1 MIQQIQSEIEQLKR
15 QLDVA
20 VMAHSYQGQ
29 EILEVADAV
38 GDSFQLSKQAQVC
51 SQSRIL
57 LCGVHFMAET
67 AKLLSPDKQVYLAH
81 PGAVCPMAGQFTP
94 EQIMAERAKHPGCK
108 VVAYINTTAALKAVS
123 DVCVTSSSAEQIVRN
138 LDADEIL
145 FIPDCN
151 LGSYVQSR
159 VPEKKIYLL
168 PGGCPVHASVE
179 PEELSAARAQ
189 YPEAE
194 ILVHP
199 ECRKEITVG
208 ADFAGATSAI
218 MQYAKQS
225 DRNAFIIGTE
235 ISITE
240 HLQVDCPDK
249 RFYNLSKKLICPD
262 MKLTTLMDV
271 LHTLRDISRG
281 TAQEILI
288 PAQIQQAA
296 QRSIEAMLRLGA

>member
-1 MIQQIQSEIEQLKR
+1 MIQQIQKEIEQFKKT
-15 QLDVA
+15 LDVA
-20 VMAHSYQGQ
+20 VMAHSYQGH

-38 GDSFQLSKQAQVC
+38 GDSFQLSKQAQAC

-67 AKLLSPDKQVYLAH
+67 AKLLAPEKQVYLAH
-81 PGAVCPMAGQFTP
+81 PGAVCPMAEQFTP
-94 EQIMAERAKHPGCK
+94 QQILAERAKHPGCK

-123 DVCVTSSSAEQIVRN
+123 DVCVTSSSAVQIVRN
-138 LDADEIL
+138 LDAKEIL

-151 LGSYVQSR
+151 LGSFVR
-159 VPEKKIYLL
+159 EHVPEKQIYLL

-179 PEELSAARAQ
+179 PEDLAVARALH
-189 YPEAE
+189 PDAE
-194 ILVHP
+194 VLVHP
-199 ECRKEITVG
+199 ECRKEVTAA

-218 MQYAKQS
+218 MQRAKES
-225 DRNAFIIGTE
+225 CRDAFIIGTE

-240 HLQVDCPDK
+240 HLQFACPDK

-271 LHTLRDISRG
+271 LQTLQQIAGD
-281 TAQEILI
+281 TAQEIRI
-288 PAQIQQAA
+288 PAEIQTAA
-296 QRSIEAMLRLGA
+296 RRSIEEMLRLGA